1 MTRRRGRGKDRR
13 PDAARR
19 TARPA
24 GPPVD
29 LPDEQAPEAG
39 GGVFRRLG
47 AGTKGS
53 AGMMGIVDQLF
64 APNAHDAKRDLEEQQ
79 RVGKPAPAPT
89 DPPELKPAPGGDPA
103 NRFRSTIRLR
113 RP

>member
-1 MTRRRGRGKDRR
+1 MAGRRGRSRR
-13 PDAARR
+13 PAAR
-19 TARPA
+19 PSE
-24 GPPVD
+24 PVD
-29 LPDEQAPEAG
+29 LPDEQPPEAG

-47 AGTKGS
+47 AGTQGS

-89 DPPELKPAPGGDPA
+89 DPPELRPAPGADPA
-103 NRFRSTIRLR
+103 DRFRSTIRLR